1 MWYPTFGK
9 ERQRWGTRQSEVF
22 DKFEEIAM
30 TKIFSLVLSLGLLAA
45 TAVAS
50 QKMETAEETLANFEK
65 DFAQSQITKDAK
77 LFARIEATMS
87 DDFYWFD
94 LTNGSRSN
102 KVDILE
108 GIKSPDYVV
117 TAMNF
122 PPFSIHIFGSTAL
135 VQGTNDAAGSYKG
148 KAWSGTYVWFDVFEK
163 QDGRWVWLVSQGSKV
178 DEKVTNKVLC
188 DKPFCAT
195 NQPGFSLK
203 AGSAQV
209 AR

>member
-1 MWYPTFGK
+1 
-9 ERQRWGTRQSEVF
+9 
-22 DKFEEIAM
+22 M
-30 TKIFSLVLSLGLLAA
+30 TKRCSLVLALGLLAN
-45 TAVAS
+45 TAAAK
-50 QKMETAEETLANFEK
+50 QKTETAEKTLANFEK

-94 LTNGSRSN
+94 LTNGSRAN
-102 KVDILE
+102 KADVLE

-135 VQGTNDAAGSYKG
+135 VQGTNDAAGSFKG
-148 KAWSGTYVWFDVFEK
+148 KPWSGTYVWFDVFEK
-163 QDGRWVWLVSQGSKV
+163 RDGRWVWIVSQGSKV
-178 DEKVTNKVLC
+178 DQKVTDKALC
-188 DKPFCAT
+188 DKPFCAA
-195 NQPGFSLK
+195 NQPGFSVK
-203 AGSAQV
+203 ADSAQV